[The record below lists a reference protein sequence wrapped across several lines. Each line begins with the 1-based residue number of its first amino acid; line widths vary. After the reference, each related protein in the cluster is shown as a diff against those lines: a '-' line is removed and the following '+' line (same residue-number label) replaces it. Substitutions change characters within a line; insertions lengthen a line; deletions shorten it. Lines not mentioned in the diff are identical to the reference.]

1 MPNSVPTK
9 GKITTRTSLVEATAR
24 EVQIA
29 GFIPGRRI
37 TSRALI
43 EPAAS
48 RSSLLFTCFKP
59 LKKKNGRS
67 ERAATIDAKTNAEVE
82 DSGSTPDEPAMNPPT
97 TGPTVCPSDVENEKY
112 PKL

>member
-1 MPNSVPTK
+1 MMPITTGLMPNSVPTK
-9 GKITTRTSLVEATAR
+9 GKITTRTSFVEATAR

-29 GFIPGRRI
+29 GFI
-37 TSRALI
+37 A
-43 EPAAS
+43 PAAS

-59 LKKKNGRS
+59 LKKRNGRS